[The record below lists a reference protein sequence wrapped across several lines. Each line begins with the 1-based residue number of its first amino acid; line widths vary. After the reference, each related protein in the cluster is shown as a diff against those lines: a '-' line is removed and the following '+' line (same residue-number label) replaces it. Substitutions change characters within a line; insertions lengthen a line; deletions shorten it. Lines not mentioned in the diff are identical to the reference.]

1 MREGLIDKV
10 GVVSGGTS
18 GIGLE
23 VVNKLLAKGMRIY
36 VLGRNFDSL
45 KVKLKEHDNSANCE
59 FLPIDMNRTDQI
71 REGLAELNKEA
82 GIDVLIHCSGVISLS
97 TLEKGD
103 ISDLDEQYRIN
114 LRAPYLIT
122 QILIPKIRMNTG
134 QILFLNSTAGLRSWE
149 KIGQYASTKFGLRAL
164 ADSLREELKTERIK
178 VSSLY
183 LGSVDTPMQKK
194 VQKIRGKEYQSHN
207 FMDPA
212 EIAKIVFQ
220 LLCLPEDIEVKDI
233 TISSK

>member
-1 MREGLIDKV
+1 MIDKV

-23 VVNKLLAKGMRIY
+23 VVKKMLTQGMRIY
-36 VLGRNFDSL
+36 VLGRNFELL
-45 KVKLKEHDNSANCE
+45 KVQLKDHDNSANCE
-59 FLPIDMNRTDQI
+59 FVPIDMNRPDQI

-97 TLEKGD
+97 TLEKGEV
-103 ISDLDEQYRIN
+103 SDLDEQYRIN

-122 QILIPKIRMNTG
+122 QILLPKIRKNTG

-149 KIGQYASTKFGLRAL
+149 EIGQYSSTKFGLRAL
-164 ADSLREELKTERIK
+164 ADSLREELKTDRIK

-194 VQKIRGKEYQSHN
+194 VQKIRGNEYQSQN
-207 FMDPA
+207 YMDPA

-220 LLCLPEDIEVKDI
+220 LICLPDDIEVKDI
-233 TISSK
+233 TVSSI